1 MRIARAGIFI
11 LVPLKDVPLD
21 WFEGFITG
29 ESGQWVKPYY
39 PLFVF
44 RLPNGDRGTSK
55 IKSWDY
61 RVTFPPHSVLLPG
74 GEGESLSRYWKC
86 IDVSTRSSFSVDGVF
101 F

>member
-55 IKSWDY
+55 IESWDY
-61 RVTFPPHSVLLPG
+61 RVTFPLIP
-74 GEGESLSRYWKC
+74 
-86 IDVSTRSSFSVDGVF
+86 SFSLGEKVKLYRGIGNVLMCRLDPVF
-101 F
+101 RLM